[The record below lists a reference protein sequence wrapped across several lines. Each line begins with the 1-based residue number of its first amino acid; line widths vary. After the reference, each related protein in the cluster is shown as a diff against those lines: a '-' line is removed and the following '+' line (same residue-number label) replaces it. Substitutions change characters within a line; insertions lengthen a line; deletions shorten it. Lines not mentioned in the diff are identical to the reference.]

1 MEHIRVSFPES
12 NPLSPSDA
20 PPDGFDPTATPILA
34 VHWFGVSPFRQVGTI
49 ASEIVANLSFRR
61 RVTHLHERGP
71 RVAAEFL
78 AELGADRMIATI
90 IDQKLD
96 RFLTVPD
103 EALDATG
110 GHDFPPAPI
119 HEVLE

>member
-1 MEHIRVSFPES
+1 MHRVHIPDRNFKPDELVEAREP
-12 NPLSPSDA
+12 SPG
-20 PPDGFDPTATPILA
+20 PRLLGPIA
-34 VHWFGVSPFRQVGTI
+34 
-49 ASEIVANLSFRR
+49 AEIVADLRFRR
-61 RVTHLHERGP
+61 RVRKLYERGP
-71 RVAAEFL
+71 RVVAEFL
-78 AELGADRMIATI
+78 AELGTERLMATV

-119 HEVLE
+119 QEVLE